1 MVSAVSQAPAAGT
14 SRKSVPHGPLVLHLM
29 GRLDHRPEARM
40 ISDLAVL
47 TQRRGWRAALA
58 SMGGPLVIEA
68 ERAAVR
74 HLQLPP
80 ISSTSQPGLLAGWQ
94 TNVMLQN
101 FVQRERVALVQVHDL
116 ALLPLAGRLA
126 ETRHLPVLL
135 DITEPVELTRAQQRW
150 LRHPALAKAC
160 IRVPSQFMADYVRD
174 TLQLPQT
181 GLYQIAPGLDIQRF
195 APARVTPERL
205 HRLAQLWRLPEQGTI
220 ILTATP
226 LAPQQG
232 HTALLEAVAKLDRPD
247 LFVVMVGEGHDNGYR
262 GVIEQLI
269 REYKLEGRVVM
280 PTECPDWPAACWLA
294 NLVVA
299 LNTAPRGQALELLTA
314 QALGRAVI
322 VTDCGANPDMAQ
334 SGQTAWLVAPNNTA
348 QLQEALVEAVGMT
361 GPQRVELSHRAR
373 DFVRAMFNQDD
384 WMQAMLE
391 LYGAMLHQ
399 PMTAYSGVRQAAS

>member
-40 ISDLAVL
+40 VSDLAVL

-74 HLQLPP
+74 HVQLPSHP
-80 ISSTSQPGLLAGWQ
+80 MAPRHGWLGGWQ
-94 TNVMLQN
+94 TNLLLQN
-101 FVQRERVALVQVHDL
+101 FAQRERVALVQLHDL
-116 ALLPLAGRLA
+116 NLLPLAGRLA

-135 DITEPVELTRAQQRW
+135 DITEPVELTRSQQRW

-160 IRVPSQFMADYVRD
+160 IRVPSQFMANYVRN
-174 TLQLPQT
+174 TLLLAQPN
-181 GLYQIAPGLDIQRF
+181 LYQIAPGLDIQRF

-205 HRLAQLWRLPEQGTI
+205 HRLAQQWRLPEQGTI

-226 LAPQQG
+226 LGPQQG

-247 LFVVMVGEGHDNGYR
+247 LFVVIVGEDNGSGYR
-262 GVIEQLI
+262 PIIEQLI
-269 REYKLEGRVVM
+269 RNYKLEGRVVM

-314 QALGRAVI
+314 QALGRTVI
-322 VTDCGANPDMAQ
+322 VSDCGANPEMAQ
-334 SGQTAWLVAPNNTA
+334 SGQTAWLVAPDNPA
-348 QLQEALVEAVGMT
+348 QLQEALAEAVGMT
-361 GPQRVELSHRAR
+361 APQRVELSHRAR
-373 DFVRAMFNQDD
+373 DFVRAMFSQDD
-384 WMQAMLE
+384 WVQGMLE

-399 PMTAYSGVRQAAS
+399 PMTAYGSVSKAAS